1 MNIMNIIYKKLNFHN
16 MENIKN
22 DNNITNNHKHDF
34 NLIQSY
40 LTAIDNKNKKK
51 IKELY
56 YKNIKNNIEKD
67 IVYELYKKKE
77 IEF

>member
-1 MNIMNIIYKKLNFHN
+1 MNIIYKKLNFHN